1 MEKKL
6 HGLYLKYYNLLTE
19 QTFMASSFSLLTI
32 LLKEFR
38 QLNENMYMVIK
49 KNVILNEK
57 IASAVLNTQML
68 KVMQY
73 YTDVFLVVGTTEKID
88 ENLKNRFGNT

>member
-1 MEKKL
+1 M
-6 HGLYLKYYNLLTE
+6 
-19 QTFMASSFSLLTI
+19 
-32 LLKEFR
+32 
-38 QLNENMYMVIK
+38 
-49 KNVILNEK
+49 ILNEK
-57 IASAVLNTQML
+57 IVSAVLNTQML

>member
-38 QLNENMYMVIK
+38 KLNENMYMVIK
-49 KNVILNEK
+49 K
-57 IASAVLNTQML
+57 M
-68 KVMQY
+68 
-73 YTDVFLVVGTTEKID
+73 
-88 ENLKNRFGNT
+88 